1 MLDLFNTPVPKR
13 LARPHQTIRSVRV
26 PSDLVLTP
34 RVLLGAI
41 QTLRTTD
48 IQWVVDVLIDELNI
62 RAGDPDLE
70 SEADEASEPDDEN
83 R

>member
-1 MLDLFNTPVPKR
+1 MLNTFNTPAPKR
-13 LARPHQTIRSVRV
+13 LARSHQTIRSVRV

-41 QTLRTTD
+41 RTLRTTD
-48 IQWVVDVLIDELNI
+48 IQWMVDVLIDELNI

-70 SEADEASEPDDEN
+70 SEPDDEN